1 MVSTTKKSMAAISL
15 AWFFKNVR
23 QVCDG
28 GLRARD
34 LYLRTVAM
42 TMS

>member
-1 MVSTTKKSMAAISL
+1 VTVGTTKKSMAAISP

-28 GLRARD
+28 GL
-34 LYLRTVAM
+34 
-42 TMS
+42 